1 MENNS
6 RLLKLQNILL
16 DVIKEQEGKILD
28 RDETL
33 N

>member
-16 DVIKEQEGKILD
+16 DVIDAQEGKIVD
-28 RDETL
+28 RDET
-33 N
+33 